1 MAGRP
6 RLDTPERRRRI
17 LASKAKWRDTNR
29 EYYRAQKR
37 RLTNRPEY
45 RERRKELKAQEKAKP
60 PPPKGEP
67 PPEETTLWTYYNAST
82 GPEVAF

>member
-17 LASKAKWRDTNR
+17 LASKARWRDTNR

-37 RLTNRPEY
+37 KLTNRPEY
-45 RERRKELKAQEKAKP
+45 KERRKELKAQEKA
-60 PPPKGEP
+60 PPKGEP
-67 PPEETTLWTYYNAST
+67 PPEETTLWAYYNAPT
-82 GPEVAF
+82 DPEVAF

>member
-60 PPPKGEP
+60 PPPGP
-67 PPEETTLWTYYNAST
+67 APEETTLWAYYNAPT
-82 GPEVAF
+82 DPEVAF

>member
-17 LASKAKWRDTNR
+17 LASKARWRDTNR

-45 RERRKELKAQEKAKP
+45 RERRKELKAQESKAVP
-60 PPPKGEP
+60 PPAP
-67 PPEETTLWTYYNAST
+67 PSEEVTLWAYYI
-82 GPEVAF
+82 GPTRPEGAF

>member
-6 RLDTPERRRRI
+6 RLNTPERRRRI
-17 LASKAKWRDTNR
+17 LASKARWRDTNR

-45 RERRKELKAQEKAKP
+45 RERRKELKAQESKVAP
-60 PPPKGEP
+60 PPVP
-67 PPEETTLWTYYNAST
+67 PSEEATLWAYYIGPT
-82 GPEVAF
+82 GPEGAL